1 MDTIERDKTPANPP
15 AKPRGKNKMLRAKP
29 VKGEV
34 DHAAVTREII
44 GRFPKILAELAK

>member
-1 MDTIERDKTPANPP
+1 MDTIDRDNTAAKPP
-15 AKPRGKNKMLRAKP
+15 AKSRDKVLRAKP
-29 VKGEV
+29 VKGKV